1 MNISVK
7 LIFIPLFFKMLF
19 YIIDILNM
27 IGLKKIIN
35 VEKNSYLN
43 LFNDN
48 IEFDYTSK
56 IEKYINDLKI

>member
-1 MNISVK
+1 
-7 LIFIPLFFKMLF
+7 
-19 YIIDILNM
+19 M
-27 IGLKKIIN
+27 IGLRKIIN

-56 IEKYINDLKI
+56 IEKYINDLNI